1 MKKKQKG
8 GEKEN
13 KRGRC
18 SRGRSKRG
26 RRRRRKQEEVDLS
39 APWR

>member
-8 GEKEN
+8 GEREN
-13 KRGRC
+13 RRVRC
-18 SRGRSKRG
+18 SRGRRKRG
-26 RRRRRKQEEVDLS
+26 RRRRTKQEEVNLS